1 VALTPKELNQLN
13 VVSFQTNFTRL
24 PNVDFFCQRVNI
36 PAVSL
41 GLLTQA
47 TPLHDIPTEGDTL
60 VFEQMTMNFIVN
72 EDLSNYLEVYDW
84 LISLGF
90 PDNNNQF
97 NLKDSALTANIN
109 ETFKSDMNLILQT
122 NKSNPN
128 FSITFKDTFPI
139 SLGSIELDVAATSLE
154 PIIVD
159 ATFAYVG
166 SFKIE
171 KTT

>member
-1 VALTPKELNQLN
+1 MPIKPNELNQLN

-36 PAVSL
+36 PAITL
-41 GLLTQA
+41 GIATQS
-47 TPLHDIPTEGDTL
+47 TPLIDMPIEGDTL
-60 VFEQMTMNFIVN
+60 VFDQMTINFIVN

-90 PDNNNQF
+90 PDNHNQF
-97 NLKDSALTANIN
+97 NLKDGLIRSGDIN
-109 ETFKSDMNLILQT
+109 NLRSDMNLILQT

-128 FSITFKDTFPI
+128 YSITFKDTFPV
-139 SLGSIELDVAATSLE
+139 SLGSIQLDVAATSLE

>member
-1 VALTPKELNQLN
+1 VALTPREINQLN

-36 PAVSL
+36 PAITL
-41 GLLTQA
+41 GIATQS
-47 TPLHDIPTEGDTL
+47 TPLIDMPIEGDTL
-60 VFEQMTMNFIVN
+60 VFDQMTINFIVN

-90 PDNNNQF
+90 PDNHNQF
-97 NLKDSALTANIN
+97 NLKDGLIRSGDIN
-109 ETFKSDMNLILQT
+109 NLRSDMNLILQT

-128 FSITFKDTFPI
+128 YSITFKDTFPV
-139 SLGSIELDVAATSLE
+139 SLGSIQLDVAATSLE

>member
-1 VALTPKELNQLN
+1 MPIKPNELNQLN

-36 PAVSL
+36 PAINL
-41 GLLTQA
+41 GMLTQA
-47 TPLHDIPTEGDTL
+47 TPLSDMPTEGDTL

-90 PDNNNQF
+90 PDKHNQF
-97 NLKDSALTANIN
+97 NLKDSPFNSNIN

-128 FSITFKDTFPI
+128 FSITFKDAFPI
-139 SLGSIELDVAATSLE
+139 SLGSIELDVSATSLE